1 MSLTLKW
8 VGKEAAEVV
17 GQTRALCYAPAT
29 REAPEFQQ
37 RLAND
42 ARVTGDDLLIAHRDG
57 TPVGTTTSYSMTM
70 WIRGQSFP
78 CQGVAWVGTVK
89 THRRSGGVAS
99 SLMGETL
106 RKARERGQV
115 ISALMPFRAS
125 FYEHFGYGLV
135 ERRNTWTIPLSVLP
149 TEPMGQFSFITGAD
163 DARRDCWQHMVQNGQ
178 CQIERDDGAW
188 SHWITNEG
196 ESYVVADQPKNEPMR
211 SWFVWSQQQQNGKEI
226 LSVNHLAYDSLESLR
241 RGLSFF
247 ATLKDQYWAVKLNLP
262 ADLQLFRLFKET
274 QVPLRPTNHETAE
287 TKYFTRMQA
296 RVLDHARLINGLR
309 LPDDVRGQATVAIH
323 ETEGTTTTL
332 RIEFAG
338 GRGNAAPTTAR
349 ADIECA
355 DKQWAAIVLGDLSA
369 TRAAELGLIKPHS
382 PQALRL
388 LDAFAAGPAPFCS
401 EYF

>member
-8 VGKEAAEVV
+8 VGKEAAEAV

-29 REAPEFQQ
+29 KEIPEFQQ

-57 TPVGTTTSYSMTM
+57 VPVGTTTSYSMTM
-70 WIRGQSFP
+70 WIRGQPVP

-89 THRRSGGVAS
+89 THRRSGGIAS

-106 RKARERGQV
+106 HKGRERGQV

-135 ERRNTWTIPLSVLP
+135 ERRNTWTIPLSILP
-149 TEPMGQFSFITGAD
+149 TEPTGQFTFITGAD
-163 DARRDCWQHMVQNGQ
+163 DARRDCWQRMVQNGQ
-178 CQIERDDGAW
+178 CEIERGDGAW
-188 SHWITNEG
+188 NHWTSNEG
-196 ESYVVADQPKNEPMR
+196 ESYVVADQPKGEPMR
-211 SWFVWSQQQQNGKEI
+211 SWYCWTQQKLNGKDI
-226 LSVNHLAYDSLESLR
+226 LSVDHLAFDSIESLR

-247 ATLKDQYWAVKLNLP
+247 ATLKDQYWAVKLTLS

-274 QVPLRPTNHETAE
+274 QVPQRPVNHETAE
-287 TKYFTRMQA
+287 AKYFTRMQV
-296 RVLDHARLINGLR
+296 RVLDHARLISGLC
-309 LPDDVRGQATVAIH
+309 LPDDVRGEATLSIR

-332 RIEFAG
+332 RIRFAK
-338 GRGNAAPTTAR
+338 GRANAAPTTAP
-349 ADIECA
+349 ADIECT
-355 DKQWAAIVLGDLSA
+355 DKQWAAIVLGDLVA
-369 TRAAELGLIKPHS
+369 TRAAELSLIKTRS